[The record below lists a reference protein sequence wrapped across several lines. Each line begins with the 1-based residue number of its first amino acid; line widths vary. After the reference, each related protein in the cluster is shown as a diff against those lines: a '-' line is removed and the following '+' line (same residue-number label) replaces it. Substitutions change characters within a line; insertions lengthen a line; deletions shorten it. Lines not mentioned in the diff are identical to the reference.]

1 MKRAWVIAACSLA
14 LLAITVSAQAKEGI
28 MVFCGAG
35 FKAPMEEIIKAFI
48 AETGTPVDVSYGSA
62 GAVLSQVAF
71 SRKGD
76 VVVLPSP
83 DIMEKAKGRGQI
95 VVGSIRNIGY
105 VVPAINVQKGNPKG
119 INSLADMARPGVKIT
134 LANPETVFV
143 GMLAVEIADKGL
155 SPQEKAAFKKNIV
168 TYAEDFGKL
177 ATYLILKQMDAV
189 IGFSSMSG
197 WHSDKIDTIKL
208 APAQIHRIGVG
219 QAALLAYTTKRGE
232 AEHFLAFLNASA
244 AQTIFRKYHYFG
256 TLDEAAAW
264 IGARKPVG
272 GEYPIPGEW
281 IGKAPDP
288 KK

>member
-14 LLAITVSAQAKEGI
+14 VLAITVSVQAEEGI

-35 FKAPMEEIIKAFI
+35 FKAPMEAIIKTFM

-95 VVGSIRNIGY
+95 VAGSTRNIGY
-105 VVPAINVQKGNPKG
+105 VVPSINVQKGNPKG
-119 INSLADMARPGVKIT
+119 INSLADMARPGIKIA

-155 SPQEKAAFKKNIV
+155 SLNDKTAFKKNIV

-177 ATYLILKQMDAV
+177 ATYLILKQVDAV

-197 WHSDKIDTIKL
+197 WYGDKIDTIKL
-208 APAQIHRIGVG
+208 APAQIHRMMVSGV
-219 QAALLAYTTKRGE
+219 
-232 AEHFLAFLNASA
+232 
-244 AQTIFRKYHYFG
+244 
-256 TLDEAAAW
+256 AAAYGLSRSTRRQQSRRLT
-264 IGARKPVG
+264 IRLCSPNSISQSPPSPLNSTPSRARG
-272 GEYPIPGEW
+272 N
-281 IGKAPDP
+281 
-288 KK
+288 